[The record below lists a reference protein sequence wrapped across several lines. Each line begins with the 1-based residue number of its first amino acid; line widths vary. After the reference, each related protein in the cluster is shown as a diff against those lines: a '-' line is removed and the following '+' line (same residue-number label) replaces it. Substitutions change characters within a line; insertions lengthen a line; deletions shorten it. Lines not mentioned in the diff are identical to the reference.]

1 MKLRIA
7 LILIAVALI
16 IVAVPLYVYSSYPYS
31 SSEEE
36 AILEENVIEPMPFRP
51 PRFLVGSV
59 IYGSTR
65 EVVSIR
71 GPMVEHYD
79 DHLLIKFG
87 GNKRGLLL
95 LAPSYVETSTNK
107 VVSGE
112 HLAELIS
119 RGGDLTVKVVA
130 FTTRRGSYA
139 IVVEVVKGGER
150 YIMAPQR
157 R

>member
-1 MKLRIA
+1 LKLRTA
-7 LILIAVALI
+7 LILIVVALM
-16 IVAVPLYVYSSYPYS
+16 IVAVPLYVYSSYPHS

-65 EVVSIR
+65 EVVSIQR
-71 GPMVEHYD
+71 PMVEHYD
-79 DHLLIKFG
+79 DHLFIKFS
-87 GNKRGLLL
+87 GNRRGLLL
-95 LAPSYVETSTNK
+95 LAPFYLETSTNK

-130 FTTRRGSYA
+130 FTSKRGSYA
-139 IVVEVVKGGER
+139 IVVEVVKGGEQ
-150 YIMAPQR
+150 YVMASQR